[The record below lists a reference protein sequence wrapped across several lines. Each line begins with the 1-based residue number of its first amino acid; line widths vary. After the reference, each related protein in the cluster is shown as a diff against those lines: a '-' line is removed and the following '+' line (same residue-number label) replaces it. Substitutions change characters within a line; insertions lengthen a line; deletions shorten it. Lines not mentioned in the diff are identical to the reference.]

1 MSENDNK
8 TDDFEPSDEQILAG
22 IRRRLSGVESLLPVP
37 HAWQLRGVGRTGQVP
52 RSRLSVHVR
61 PSGAFG
67 FGGVLA
73 VVLATVVIGMS
84 LAHQGPFYGAPSG
97 SSGSASPTAIVY
109 ELQPVNG
116 VQPTAA
122 DVATTVRILESRAV
136 AIGADV
142 GVTAEP
148 PNRVALD
155 FRGTNP
161 ELVATSLTP
170 IGHFVLVPLPREIYG
185 SFDTTTGAPSP
196 GAKVLPVVG
205 ETIDP
210 SLPVQ
215 FSGGDLDRSQVGARL
230 EAGLSEWAVDF
241 AFQGSVG
248 TAFAAWSGQHVGD
261 YFAIVLDGRILE
273 VPFIQSPLTN
283 GRATIGYFPTP
294 EAAKSLAS
302 LLESGELPFPLQ
314 QIIGPTPTSTGQ
326 VQASLAPIAP
336 PSAPTPGSIP
346 SNGRTLG
353 SPNALVTMDV
363 WIDFRCSACAD
374 FATGTQQQVI
384 DKYVKD
390 GRVKLV
396 YHDLIVIDLRD
407 QTHASED
414 AANAAQCAADQGKY
428 WAYADWLWVNQDP
441 QEAAGAVSR
450 DRLIEMARRAGLDV
464 TAFQAC
470 YDAGTH
476 RAAIRADSA
485 SAVASSF
492 EGTPTILVN
501 GQVVRENGS
510 VPDSATVS
518 AAIDLALAAA
528 PSASASN

>member
-1 MSENDNK
+1 MNDNENQN
-8 TDDFEPSDEQILAG
+8 DAFRPSDEQILDG
-22 IRRRLSGVESLLPVP
+22 VRRRLAGVEPLVP
-37 HAWQLRGVGRTGQVP
+37 APDVWQSGRIDRRAQVTP
-52 RSRLSVHVR
+52 SRLNVHVR
-61 PSGAFG
+61 PAGALG

-73 VVLATVVIGMS
+73 VALATVVIAMS
-84 LAHQGPFYGAPSG
+84 LAHQGPFYGGPSG
-97 SSGSASPTAIVY
+97 PGDSPSLTAIVY

-116 VQPTAA
+116 AQPTAA

-142 GVTAEP
+142 SVTAEP
-148 PNRVALD
+148 PNRVVLD
-155 FRGTNP
+155 VRGTNP

-170 IGHFVLVPLPREIYG
+170 TGHFVLVPLPRETYG
-185 SFDTTTGAPSP
+185 SVDTTTGASST
-196 GAKVLPVVG
+196 GDKVLPVVG

-215 FSGGDLDRSQVGARL
+215 FSGGDLDRGQVSARY

-241 AFQGSVG
+241 AFQGALG

-261 YFAIVLDGRILE
+261 YFAIVLDGKVLE
-273 VPFIQSPLTN
+273 VPFIQSALTT
-283 GRATIGYFPTP
+283 GQATIGYFPTA
-294 EAAKSLAS
+294 EAAKSLAA
-302 LLESGELPFPLQ
+302 LLKSGELPFPLHE
-314 QIIGPTPTSTGQ
+314 IVGPAPTSTGQ
-326 VQASLAPIAP
+326 VEASPAAIVA
-336 PSAPTPGSIP
+336 PSAPTPSDIP
-346 SNGRTLG
+346 TNGRTLG
-353 SPNALVTMDV
+353 DLNAPVTMDV
-363 WIDFRCSACAD
+363 WIDFRCSACSD
-374 FATGTQQQVI
+374 FATGTQRQLI
-384 DKYVKD
+384 AKYVMG
-390 GRVKLV
+390 GRVKIV

-407 QTHASED
+407 KTHASED

-428 WAYADWLWVNQDP
+428 WVYTDWLWANRDP

-450 DRLIEMARRAGLDV
+450 DRLIEMTRRAGLDV
-464 TAFQAC
+464 AAFQAC

-476 RAAIRADSA
+476 RAGVRAESA
-485 SAVASSF
+485 SASAPLI

-501 GQVVRENGS
+501 GQVVGENGI